1 MNSPNAQAYNQTIAT
16 IIRIGTTEEK
26 DDVILRIL
34 AEESPDS
41 ELRLKRL
48 YIKEVWVAK
57 LDFWKDLGHFC
68 KD

>member
-34 AEESPDS
+34 AEESLDS
-41 ELRLKRL
+41 ELWLKRL
-48 YIKEVWVAK
+48 
-57 LDFWKDLGHFC
+57 
-68 KD
+68 